1 MLERILV
8 ALDGSEHA
16 NKALEWACDLA
27 ARYEAELI
35 GLHVISE
42 RPLSE
47 AERQMAEV
55 EFHLEVARGY
65 DITPLIDAR
74 SDPHQMGQL
83 LAAQA
88 SETGRR
94 FRQAWG
100 ERLIEGARYKAKDKK
115 VRSFE
120 GLLQEGGPARTI
132 LAVAGDRKVDL
143 IVMGRRG
150 LGDLQGLLLGSVSH
164 KVSSLA
170 ECPCL
175 TVK

>member
-8 ALDGSEHA
+8 ALDGSDHA
-16 NKALEWACDLA
+16 NKAFDWACDLA
-27 ARYEAELI
+27 VRYEAELI
-35 GLHVISE
+35 AMHVISE
-42 RPLSE
+42 RPLSD

-65 DITPLIDAR
+65 DVSPLIDAR
-74 SDPHQMGQL
+74 SDPRQMGQL

-100 ERLIEGARYKAKDKK
+100 ERLIDGARYKAKDKK
-115 VRSFE
+115 VKKVD
-120 GLLQEGGPARTI
+120 GLLVEGGPARTI
-132 LAVAGDRKVDL
+132 LKVASDRKVGL

-164 KVSSLA
+164 KVTSLA